1 MTDGPIGHWEKD
13 NKNSTVTL
21 YCSSKTMFAR
31 LQLGNYTSIYLLELS
46 GNDPKWGE
54 VGGQGFLSSEES
66 F

>member
-1 MTDGPIGHWEKD
+1 
-13 NKNSTVTL
+13 
-21 YCSSKTMFAR
+21 MFAR